1 MGIAFD
7 VLKEEI
13 NATLS
18 CGGLCQWHTDRAET
32 VSSKMPVPMFKP
44 HVERVIAACG
54 ALADRILEG
63 RYDQLLE
70 QMGLSSRAIEERK
83 QEAAAMLSRS
93 FLKRKIRMEL
103 GDDWHSKK
111 LFPLGVLFHIGA
123 GNMDGLS
130 AYSVVEG
137 LLVGNINLL
146 KLPEA
151 EQGISAFLLSELT
164 SIEPELKPY
173 IYVFDVPSADEEAM
187 KGLAALADGIVV
199 WGGDEAVMNVRRLAG
214 PGKKIIEWGHKLSF
228 AYATKQGM
236 QDKKEL
242 MRLARHIIE
251 TKQLLCSSC
260 QGIYVD
266 TEEKGELELFCRRFL
281 KLLEKAYKEQG
292 QEELGA
298 AAKNTLRVYVRQL
311 EASLTKGIKVYK
323 GDGVSVTRS
332 MDPVLELSAMFGN
345 CWVKPLPRTKIMAV
359 LRKKKEYLQTVGL
372 ICADEEREELS
383 ALFCRSGAVRIRKGR
398 NMSGPAGKK
407 NSPQDFSR
415 GFEAHDGE
423 YPLRRYS
430 KMVEMD

>member
-1 MGIAFD
+1 MMGIAFD

-13 NATLS
+13 TATLS
-18 CGGLCQWHTDRAET
+18 GNGLSRWNTD
-32 VSSKMPVPMFKP
+32 KMPVPIFKP
-44 HVERVIAACG
+44 QSERVIAACG

-70 QMGLSSRAIEERK
+70 QTGLPSQVIEERK
-83 QEAAAMLSRS
+83 REAASMLSRS
-93 FLKRKIRMEL
+93 SLKRKIRMEL
-103 GDDWHSKK
+103 GEDWHSKK

-146 KLPEA
+146 KLPEE

-164 SIEPELKPY
+164 AIAPELKPY
-173 IYVFDVPSADEEAM
+173 IYVFDVPSADEETM
-187 KGLAALADGIVV
+187 KGLASLADGIVV

-236 QDKKEL
+236 RDKKEL
-242 MRLARHIIE
+242 MGLARHMIE

-281 KLLEKAYKEQG
+281 KLLEKAYREQG
-292 QEELGA
+292 QEELGT

-311 EASLTKGIKVYK
+311 EAVLTKGIKVYK
-323 GDGVSVTRS
+323 GDGVSVTCS

-345 CWVKPLPRTKIMAV
+345 CWVKPLPVSKIMTV
-359 LRKKKEYLQTVGL
+359 LREKKEYLQTVGL
-372 ICADEEREELS
+372 ICAEEERGELS
-383 ALFCRSGAVRIRKGR
+383 ALFCRAGAVRIQSGR
-398 NMSGPAGKK
+398 NMSKLVGQKS
-407 NSPQDFSR
+407 SPQGFAR
-415 GFEAHDGE
+415 GWEAHDGE